1 MRTSLTRRGALAAVL
16 GLLVSANAPGAALA
30 SPGLRVARIHVDV
43 SRLRARRGD
52 PTARWVAEA
61 MPASVARALGS
72 RFAHGA
78 PGGAV
83 LNVHVDDL
91 HLMTMRSGSA
101 PRIVDEITG
110 FVSLAGPG
118 VAPRRRT
125 IRTTAVFRP
134 AARDAPMRA
143 EANRRRVG
151 VLVDRFAEQIPR
163 DLSL

>member
-1 MRTSLTRRGALAAVL
+1 MSTVLTRRAALGVL
-16 GLLVSANAPGAALA
+16 AALA
-30 SPGLRVARIHVDV
+30 FTPRAAFAAPGLRVARIHVDV

-61 MPASVARALGS
+61 MPASVARALGR

-83 LNVHVDDL
+83 LNVHVDDV
-91 HLMTMRSGSA
+91 HLLPMRMGSA

-110 FVSLAGPG
+110 FVSLSGPG
-118 VAPRRRT
+118 VAPRRRN

-134 AARDAPMRA
+134 AARDVPMRV

-151 VLVDRFAEQIPR
+151 TLVDRFAEQIPR
-163 DLSL
+163 DLGL